1 MSSLKKRT
9 SRDEEYE
16 DSNKK
21 YKESDEFIEPDEC
34 QLCGNEI
41 KNDEGFQHCQHAP
54 HSHKKCLK
62 QWITR
67 SGNNK
72 CLQCFQ
78 SYTNKNLAD
87 IGIDNSQQR
96 EDEMRQQ
103 RLRRIFEERRLAR
116 DPIHQAVL
124 NEMGHQGPMDEFTRR
139 RYEMLRE
146 WMEEQQRMAEI
157 RENEYA
163 RYRLIT
169 DFKNTL
175 VEVFRQIN
183 ANNIENVLNRMK
195 RMYEEFN
202 LNLQLNNEEKTE
214 FFKEFYKSS
223 IHFLSQHISNKT
235 IEFIFN
241 INNTDINSVTFTRF
255 ETGAEE
261 RYTYEPIRVNV
272 RDAIMPFSCV
282 LEPNNVRP
290 IDVVSIEFNGDIYDN
305 KYVILDKINDP
316 IRKYGN
322 NHPFIIYKNN
332 NASVYRTMPLIISEH
347 FVNILSRALT
357 GQATINSF
365 IRLFNMQTYTMHVTL
380 DSMSE
385 PYIQG
390 ERNNNNNNSACS
402 IMGGMKRRGSRR
414 GSKKGSKRGLKGG
427 SRRKPNKSNR
437 KSNKNQI
444 KYNIIL

>member
-34 QLCGNEI
+34 QICGNEI
-41 KNDEGFQHCQHAP
+41 KTDEGFQHCQHAP

-103 RLRRIFEERRLAR
+103 RLRRAFEEQRLAR

-146 WMEEQQRMAEI
+146 RMEERQRMAEI

-163 RYRLIT
+163 RYRLKT

-183 ANNIENVLNRMK
+183 ANNIETVLNRMK

-202 LNLQLNNEEKTE
+202 LNLQLNNEEKILLIKG
-214 FFKEFYKSS
+214 FLNSNN
-223 IHFLSQHISNKT
+223 HFISEYISNKP

-241 INNTDINSVTFTRF
+241 INNTDTNSVTFTRF

-261 RYTYEPIRVNV
+261 RHTYEPIRIYA
-272 RDAIMPFSCV
+272 RDALMPFSCL
-282 LEPNNVRP
+282 LENNNIRP
-290 IDVVSIEFNGDIYDN
+290 IDVVNIEFNGNVYDN
-305 KYVILDKINDP
+305 NNILNEINNPNWSYGYHNPFVIYRRNSRGIND
-316 IRKYGN
+316 
-322 NHPFIIYKNN
+322 
-332 NASVYRTMPLIISEH
+332 SVFRNPPLIIYH
-347 FVNILSRALT
+347 QFADLLSKVLI

-365 IRLFNMQTYTMHVTL
+365 VRLYNMQTYTMHVTL
-380 DSMSE
+380 DSFSE
-385 PYIQG
+385 PYIPP
-390 ERNNNNNNSACS
+390 ENNNNSACS
-402 IMGGMKRRGSRR
+402 IMGGMKRRGSR
-414 GSKKGSKRGLKGG
+414 KGSRKG
-427 SRRKPNKSNR
+427 SRRGSR
-437 KSNKNQI
+437 KSKKTNKI
-444 KYNIIL
+444 